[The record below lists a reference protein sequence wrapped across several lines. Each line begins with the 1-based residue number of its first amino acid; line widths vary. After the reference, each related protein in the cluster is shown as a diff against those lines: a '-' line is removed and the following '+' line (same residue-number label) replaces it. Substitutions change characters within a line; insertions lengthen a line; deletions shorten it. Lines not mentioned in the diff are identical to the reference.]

1 MNGTWWRTLALPGV
15 LTLALFGCGNQNPG
29 TTGGGQGGSGNG
41 GAGGAGTP
49 EQPRQPGQLEG
60 GQKAGGAQGSGGTT
74 GSTAPEGNPK
84 GTEGEPPKNGG
95 SMNGN
100 AGSKAGDPPQR
111 VSPVSG
117 KPIDKNVYLDYDGK
131 RIYFAD
137 DAEKRTFIRNPDKY
151 MQQMRESGVTLEPTP
166 EQQKGTTQPGGTEPV
181 VPENN

>member
-1 MNGTWWRTLALPGV
+1 MNGKWWRTLALPGV
-15 LTLALFGCGNQNPG
+15 LTLALFGCGSQNPG
-29 TTGGGQGGSGNG
+29 TTGGGKGGSGTG
-41 GAGGAGTP
+41 GTGTSGQP
-49 EQPRQPGQLEG
+49 EV
-60 GQKAGGAQGSGGTT
+60 GQKAGGGQESGGTT

-84 GTEGEPPKNGG
+84 GTEGEPPKSGG
-95 SMNGN
+95 SMEGN

-117 KPIDKNVYLDYDGK
+117 KPIDKNVYVDYDGK

-166 EQQKGTTQPGGTEPV
+166 TQQKGTTQPGGAEPV